1 MKKILIL
8 IIFMNIF
15 TLNSFSSEIIDCSK
29 YSKLSTEYYKCKSD
43 NLIKDTKNYA
53 DDFVKDT
60 KKYQKK
66 EWTEEKSKLENTKEK
81 LKDAKKKILD

>member
-8 IIFMNIF
+8 IIFMNIS
-15 TLNSFSSEIIDCSK
+15 TLKSFSAEIIDCSK